1 MSLKIRN
8 APIFHNMNIFIDNI
22 ALKKE
27 KRRKFAEILQISAVL
42 FILPI
47 YFFIFVCY
55 YSKVIFKA
63 CKPLRKET
71 KMKKLNLKAIAAA
84 MAAALTLGLAGCSA
98 SGNSSTADSSAATND
113 SSSVAESKAEGD
125 NSLQKVK
132 DAGQFILGLDAT
144 FKPMGYTDE
153 NGEIVGFDIDV
164 AEEVCKLGVKLVK
177 QPINWDTLTTDLEV
191 GKCDCVWNGLSI
203 NEERQEKMN
212 LSEPYMKNA
221 MVFVVKGDSTV
232 AKMDDLKGKKIS
244 VQNGSSAQTILENSA
259 IKDDITISPI
269 ATNVE
274 ALQQLELGVVDAVF
288 LDEVVADYEIKNSGK
303 DYKKLAEGLEEEQ
316 YAIAFR
322 KNDQA
327 LRDEVQKTLSEM
339 KADGK
344 LGDISTK
351 WFGSDITIVK

>member
-1 MSLKIRN
+1 
-8 APIFHNMNIFIDNI
+8 
-22 ALKKE
+22 
-27 KRRKFAEILQISAVL
+27 
-42 FILPI
+42 
-47 YFFIFVCY
+47 
-55 YSKVIFKA
+55 
-63 CKPLRKET
+63 
-71 KMKKLNLKAIAAA
+71 MKKLNLKALAAA
-84 MAAALTLGLAGCSA
+84 MAAVLTLGVAGCSTQATSSDA
-98 SGNSSTADSSAATND
+98 SSDNGSAVSADD
-113 SSSVAESKAEGD
+113 Q
-125 NSLQKVK
+125 SLQKVK
-132 DAGQFILGLDAT
+132 DAGKLILGLDAT

-153 NGEIVGFDIDV
+153 NNEIVGFDIDV
-164 AEEVCKLGVKLVK
+164 AEEVCKRLGVELVK
-177 QPINWDTLTTDLEV
+177 QPINWDTLTTDLNV

-221 MVFVVKGDSTV
+221 MVFVVKGDSAV
-232 AKMDDLKGKKIS
+232 EKMADLKGKKIS
-244 VQNGSSAQTILENSA
+244 VQNGSSAQTILESCE

-303 DYKKLAEGLEEEQ
+303 NYKKLAEGLEEEE

-322 KNDQA
+322 KDDQA
-327 LRDEVQKTLSEM
+327 LRDAVQQTLSEM

-344 LGDISTK
+344 LAEISTN

>member
-1 MSLKIRN
+1 
-8 APIFHNMNIFIDNI
+8 
-22 ALKKE
+22 
-27 KRRKFAEILQISAVL
+27 
-42 FILPI
+42 
-47 YFFIFVCY
+47 
-55 YSKVIFKA
+55 
-63 CKPLRKET
+63 
-71 KMKKLNLKAIAAA
+71 MKKLNFKAIAVALT
-84 MAAALTLGLAGCSA
+84 AALTLGLAGCSS
-98 SGNSSTADSSAATND
+98 SGNSSTADSSATAGD
-113 SSSVAESKAEGD
+113 STSVAESSAEGD
-125 NSLQKVK
+125 QSLQKVK

-164 AEEVCKLGVKLVK
+164 AEEVCNRLGVKLVK
-177 QPINWDTLTTDLEV
+177 QPINWDTLTTDLNV
-191 GKCDCVWNGLSI
+191 GKCDCIWNGLSI

-232 AKMDDLKGKKIS
+232 AKMDDLKGKKVS

-288 LDEVVADYEIKNSGK
+288 KNSAK

-327 LRDEVQKTLSEM
+327 LRDAVQKTLSEM